1 MNRKRLIIIGGDA
14 AGMSAASQAKK
25 RNKDLDVLV
34 LERGDYISY
43 AACGMPYMVSGVIKD
58 PDSLLILTPEK
69 ARANRG
75 IDVRTRHEV
84 VSVDLKN
91 CSVTVKAG
99 KGIGKAMGKMM
110 GKGQGDEARTFEE
123 HYDGLVFATGARPRL
138 PAAKGINLEGV
149 MVLRDF
155 ADGLALKD
163 RRDVK
168 DVVIVGA
175 GLVGLE
181 MAESFRRLERNVTM
195 LKRSDGPLLDMDP
208 ALSELVEQELVRNG
222 CVLLKGSPLEEMVG
236 DDSGKVVAVRAG
248 GETRRADL
256 VLLATGV
263 APNSE
268 PAREAGLKLGVK
280 DTIAVNEHLA
290 TSHTGV
296 FAAGDC
302 VSQIHRVSHKEVFVS
317 QALAANR
324 SGKIAGANVA
334 EYLSGGNQF
343 STHPG
348 TMATVLTKVFDLQ
361 VGTCGLT
368 VNEAKAAGFETG
380 FTWIKQHSRS
390 HYYPGGSPLFVGLV
404 YERKTG
410 RLLGGQIVGK
420 EGGAKRLDVLVTA
433 LSAKMDLETL
443 SRLDLSYC
451 PPYSPPW
458 DPVLIAA
465 SIALKS
471 I

>member
-1 MNRKRLIIIGGDA
+1 MGEKMKRKRLVIIGGDA

-43 AACGMPYMVSGVIKD
+43 AACGMPFMVSGVIDD
-58 PDSLLILTPEK
+58 PGSLLILTPEK

-84 VSVDLKN
+84 ISVDLQN
-91 CSVTVKAG
+91 RFVTVKAWKAKGAG
-99 KGIGKAMGKMM
+99 KVQADE
-110 GKGQGDEARTFEE
+110 GQTLKEA
-123 HYDGLVFATGARPRL
+123 YDGLIFATGARPQL
-138 PAAKGINLEGV
+138 PAAKGVNLDGV
-149 MVLRDF
+149 MVLRDY

-181 MAESFRRLERNVTM
+181 MAESFRRLNCNVTM
-195 LKRSDGPLLDMDP
+195 LKRSDGPLLDMEP
-208 ALSELVEQELVRNG
+208 ALSEIVEEELVRNG
-222 CVLLKGSPLEEMVG
+222 CVLLKGSPLEEIVG
-236 DDSGKVVAVRAG
+236 DGDGKVVAVRAG

-268 PAREAGLKLGVK
+268 PAREAGLALGVK
-280 DTIAVNEHLA
+280 DAILVNEHLM
-290 TSHTGV
+290 TSTNGV

-334 EYLSGGNQF
+334 EYLSGGDKF

-348 TMATVLTKVFDLQ
+348 TMATVLTKVFELG
-361 VGTCGLT
+361 VGICGLT
-368 VNEAKAAGFETG
+368 VSEAKAAGFETG
-380 FTWIKQHSRS
+380 FAWIKGHSRS

-404 YERKTG
+404 YEQKTG

-420 EGGAKRLDVLVTA
+420 EGVAKRLDVLVTA
-433 LSAKMDLETL
+433 LSAKMDLDAL

-465 SIALKS
+465 SVALKS